1 MGCAKNLIYL
11 SMLYILCIC
20 PHTHLLGQL
29 VDDNHSDSWYI
40 LHADSK
46 ISERWRIPTIGIIR
60 YHDIFDDREFSFISS
75 GLSYS
80 NHQNCS
86 FTTGFAYLNS
96 ASGEESISETNSTQY
111 WLFESFALKHQLGTD
126 RIEQRLRL
134 ESRWISNA
142 DKTDF
147 TTRVRYRFQYLRPIH
162 KATYLKIFD
171 EIFINTDVVGFN
183 QNRLYLGM
191 GQHISNS
198 ISLDLGYLK
207 NHFATEHRDVIRM
220 CLTVRTDFTKKELA
234 MAKSSSSN

>member
-29 VDDNHSDSWYI
+29 VEDNHSDSWYI

-86 FTTGFAYLNS
+86 FTTGFAYL
-96 ASGEESISETNSTQY
+96 
-111 WLFESFALKHQLGTD
+111 
-126 RIEQRLRL
+126 
-134 ESRWISNA
+134 
-142 DKTDF
+142 
-147 TTRVRYRFQYLRPIH
+147 
-162 KATYLKIFD
+162 
-171 EIFINTDVVGFN
+171 
-183 QNRLYLGM
+183 
-191 GQHISNS
+191 GQTGLNKDYDS
-198 ISLDLGYLK
+198 SLDG
-207 NHFATEHRDVIRM
+207 FPT
-220 CLTVRTDFTKKELA
+220 LTKRISQPGSDIDFNT
-234 MAKSSSSN
+234 